1 MVNLDAETGDASVEV
16 LRPDGQPVAGYS
28 AEDCRL
34 STLDGVAVAVA
45 WRGGRVVPPQAG
57 GHVHLKFNLRNASL
71 YSYRWVP
78 ADQG

>member
-16 LRPDGQPVAGYS
+16 LHPDGQAVAGYS
-28 AEDCRL
+28 AEHCRL
-34 STLDGVAVAVA
+34 SAPDGVAVAVA
-45 WRGGRVVPPQAG
+45 WRGGSVVPPQAG
-57 GHVHLKFNLRNASL
+57 GRVHLKFNLRNASL